1 MTLPSII
8 NWSLSLHKGLSDSPY
23 WVLASDYQSYS
34 LVYSCFEYVGLF
46 HIDFAWI
53 LARTRVLSKDMLA
66 HLHEKLAAA
75 GVNVNH
81 LTVTNQT
88 GCNVFTWLL
97 KWKLEM
103 QMLDMSINCIP
114 PQGNDTYLQ
123 SVCIK
128 IHSWKNWVLLTL
140 TTSMQI
146 K

>member
-8 NWSLSLHKGLSDSPY
+8 NRSLSLHEGLSDSPY

-34 LVYSCFEYVGLF
+34 LVYSCFEYFGLF

-53 LARTRVLSKDMLA
+53 LARKRVLSKSVLA

-88 GCNVFTWLL
+88 ECNALA
-97 KWKLEM
+97 
-103 QMLDMSINCIP
+103 
-114 PQGNDTYLQ
+114 
-123 SVCIK
+123 
-128 IHSWKNWVLLTL
+128 
-140 TTSMQI
+140 
-146 K
+146 